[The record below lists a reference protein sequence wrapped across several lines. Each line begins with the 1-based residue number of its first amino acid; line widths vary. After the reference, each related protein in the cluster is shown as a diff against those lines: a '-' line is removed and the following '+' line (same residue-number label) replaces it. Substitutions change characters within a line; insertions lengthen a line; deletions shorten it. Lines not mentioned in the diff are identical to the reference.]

1 MFIQSLDIGIE
12 IRRTYR
18 KRGRKPEN
26 VYLDSW
32 STRLPQLCFLNGAIP
47 GLLFFIFVPVLIQ
60 LIVKKLPLTGSEQEI
75 TDV

>member
-1 MFIQSLDIGIE
+1 MTL
-12 IRRTYR
+12 
-18 KRGRKPEN
+18 
-26 VYLDSW
+26 
-32 STRLPQLCFLNGAIP
+32 LNGAIP